1 MLIKCNIL
9 LLQNS
14 PDSSG
19 GRQKSQTITIMRL
32 PAACVMDA
40 NSRPPPNCHCHSSPS
55 ILCIFSHAM
64 NRQTGCKT
72 MESVSVCCYSFLTS
86 VSISKQLLDENSLI
100 FTVLQGS
107 NPSDTGNRWG
117 SSPPPW
123 QGVNDCLIKTKS
135 KINLKCIQGKC
146 AEIPSCCHL
155 VQPLCPIPQKTP
167 ENLKWDQMRAP
178 ESRARFVCERACLGV
193 VGKWV

>member
-117 SSPPPW
+117 SPPPPLAGSEW
-123 QGVNDCLIKTKS
+123 LFDQNKIQNQFEMYSGEVRRNPFVLSFGSAAVSYPAKNPRKS
-135 KINLKCIQGKC
+135 KVGPDESSRESS
-146 AEIPSCCHL
+146 EICL
-155 VQPLCPIPQKTP
+155 
-167 ENLKWDQMRAP
+167 W
-178 ESRARFVCERACLGV
+178 ACVSGCS
-193 VGKWV
+193 W